1 MIYFNYPHG
10 SETIG
15 AAYLNVLPESLW
27 QIVQRLKQEGYRTGE
42 ALPASEASCKARSRS
57 GATIPASPRATTWR
71 A

>member
-42 ALPASEASCKARSRS
+42 ALPAGEAELQGEIQKWGNYPGKSKGDYR
-57 GATIPASPRATTWR
+57 RA
-71 A
+71 